1 MAVSWSKGEK
11 HSLNRGEHEKIEEKV
26 NNEDLRSGNYSRI
39 QTQFPEAVYD
49 LGCFS
54 TKLKSMGVRDSLDS
68 DHTHSRRVH
77 YQALSGCRS
86 PFSFASLNQHLS
98 TKKEKKKERKTCRSA
113 LFKLYVP
120 CFTWRILVPYK
131 TFHWISMPGKVPC
144 PKSSHLH
151 IQRAEN
157 PHTIPPEMH
166 RIIKSSFVFSIPGST
181 ETSEVV

>member
-86 PFSFASLNQHLS
+86 PFSFCIIKS
-98 TKKEKKKERKTCRSA
+98 TFVHKERKKERKKNMQVCSVQTLCSLFYMKNSCALQNISLDFNARESTLSKVITSA
-113 LFKLYVP
+113 YSEG
-120 CFTWRILVPYK
+120 R
-131 TFHWISMPGKVPC
+131 
-144 PKSSHLH
+144 KSSHYTTRDAQNNKIIFCILH
-151 IQRAEN
+151 SWKYRD
-157 PHTIPPEMH
+157 
-166 RIIKSSFVFSIPGST
+166 
-181 ETSEVV
+181 

>member
-11 HSLNRGEHEKIEEKV
+11 HSLNRREHEKIQEKV

-54 TKLKSMGVRDSLDS
+54 TKLKSMGVRDSLDLII
-68 DHTHSRRVH
+68 HTPGECTIRPLL
-77 YQALSGCRS
+77 AACL
-86 PFSFASLNQHLS
+86 PFPSASLNQHLS
-98 TKKEKKKERKTCRSA
+98 TKKEKKKEIKTCRSA

-144 PKSSHLH
+144 PNSSHLH

-157 PHTIPPEMH
+157 PHAIPPEMH